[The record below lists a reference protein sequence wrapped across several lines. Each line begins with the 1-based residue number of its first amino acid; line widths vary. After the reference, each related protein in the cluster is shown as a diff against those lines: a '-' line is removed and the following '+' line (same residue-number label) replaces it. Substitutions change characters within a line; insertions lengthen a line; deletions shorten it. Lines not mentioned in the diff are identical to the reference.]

1 MIKAEFDEFAS
12 TYIDVAS
19 GNARFF
25 ESDYDYFARYRAK
38 LVREIAKSNIGSILD
53 FGCGVGLGIQSLRE
67 QFPNASIVGC
77 DPSQESLAL
86 ARKREPDHEFFAAEE
101 IPAAAQFDVITAA
114 SVFHHIPPADR
125 DRALHYC
132 YQRLKPPGRM
142 VIFEHN
148 PYNPVTRHLVGRCPL
163 DRDAILLARRET
175 IARLRRAGFTIAA
188 AGYCLFFPKFLAML
202 RPLENSLRW
211 LPLGGQYFVAGAR
224 Q

>member
-101 IPAAAQFDVITAA
+101 IPAAAQRPRRYHR
-114 SVFHHIPPADR
+114 SERIPPYPASGSR
-125 DRALHYC
+125 SRASL
-132 YQRLKPPGRM
+132 LLSAAEAPGTHGHIR
-142 VIFEHN
+142 
-148 PYNPVTRHLVGRCPL
+148 T
-163 DRDAILLARRET
+163 
-175 IARLRRAGFTIAA
+175 
-188 AGYCLFFPKFLAML
+188 
-202 RPLENSLRW
+202 
-211 LPLGGQYFVAGAR
+211 
-224 Q
+224 